1 MEAPPAV
8 ITTNLGE
15 SMTNYLEK
23 FMEGDTSAY
32 QPTGKN
38 LSTVIPKAWSR
49 LSLSAVGSSGLLGR
63 QGVDAIGSI
72 TIPAEDRN
80 RTSPFPYGG
89 GRFEFRKSAAL
100 LPPSLTISRGVE
112 RGWWLRQAPRA
123 PRRTPR

>member
-38 LSTVIPKAWSR
+38 LSTVRPTA
-49 LSLSAVGSSGLLGR
+49 
-63 QGVDAIGSI
+63 
-72 TIPAEDRN
+72 
-80 RTSPFPYGG
+80 
-89 GRFEFRKSAAL
+89 
-100 LPPSLTISRGVE
+100 
-112 RGWWLRQAPRA
+112 
-123 PRRTPR
+123 